1 MVRDTSNPTTKARS
15 TKHAAATGLKS
26 GNIRTKGENFYRD
39 AKSARRVNLLSG
51 KSSKA
56 IRDADGKV
64 LKAAEFQSTEATPG
78 RIQPD
83 RRWFGNTRTITQ
95 TALDHFRETLKDKIA
110 DPYAVVLKQNK
121 LPMSLLSDA
130 VRGGGKQ
137 DLVSTEPFSDTFGTK
152 AQRKRPKLDIGSIEE
167 LATKVATHQAKVAAD
182 AVQAEKDQRLS
193 EIRDVEGSIAP
204 ELLAAQEEEKQ
215 LSNVPQDY
223 ILSAGTSKRIW
234 GELYKVIDSSDVILH
249 VLDARDPLGTRCD
262 SVETY
267 LAKEKRGK
275 KVIYVLNKVD
285 LVPGWVA
292 ARWVKILSKSHPT
305 IAFHASINNSFG
317 KGSLIQLLRQFST
330 LFSDKKQISVGF
342 IGYPNVG
349 KSSIINTLKKK
360 AVCKAAPIP
369 GETKVWQYITL
380 MRRIYLIDCPGIVP
394 PSARD
399 TESQK
404 VLKGIVRVEH
414 LSDPAQHIQFL
425 LDRVRK
431 EYLVR
436 TYGIQDWTSAED
448 FLTQL
453 ARKAGKLHRG
463 GEADF
468 RTVATM
474 VLNDWIRGKI
484 PYYVA
489 PPEPTDASGKPIPR
503 PLKFASAAA
512 ATTSSSSSNGAS
524 SAHVGSAETSVFDKL
539 DENGNSTRRVPGVQQ
554 PLHQIVHSTKFL
566 PDDVRRMEEGAEE
579 EEVEAGEGTEIG
591 DETFDDDGEEWGGI
605 EESGDEEEED
615 DDDEENEGDAAPLE
629 WDELFAQAVGDAEGE
644 DASDDGSEPEFTV
657 EVEEEFDVDLDGE
670 DESLED
676 SEDDDED
683 AEEEDSEFG
692 TGDEDDV
699 EILVN
704 GKEATSGSAA
714 AASAAGSKASQKVPA
729 GKKRTRA
736 IDVVSSDQE
745 DAGSRPVKEKRMTT
759 NKKKATNFFTHANV
773 KNKSRRGG
781 PVKDQQARKA
791 AVAGA
796 GATAPKGHAGTSKK
810 RAGGGGPGGKRR

>member
-1 MVRDTSNPTTKARS
+1 M
-15 TKHAAATGLKS
+15 
-26 GNIRTKGENFYRD
+26 
-39 AKSARRVNLLSG
+39 
-51 KSSKA
+51 
-56 IRDADGKV
+56 
-64 LKAAEFQSTEATPG
+64 
-78 RIQPD
+78 
-83 RRWFGNTRTITQ
+83 
-95 TALDHFRETLKDKIA
+95 
-110 DPYAVVLKQNK
+110 
-121 LPMSLLSDA
+121 
-130 VRGGGKQ
+130 
-137 DLVSTEPFSDTFGTK
+137 
-152 AQRKRPKLDIGSIEE
+152 
-167 LATKVATHQAKVAAD
+167 
-182 AVQAEKDQRLS
+182 
-193 EIRDVEGSIAP
+193 
-204 ELLAAQEEEKQ
+204 
-215 LSNVPQDY
+215 
-223 ILSAGTSKRIW
+223 
-234 GELYKVIDSSDVILH
+234 ILH

-262 SVETY
+262 SVESY

-436 TYGIQDWTSAED
+436 TYGIQDWSSSED

-474 VLNDWIRGKI
+474 VLNVSSSSFYLPPPNPRESRHHRVLFFFWLTLCLLQDWIRGKI

-503 PLKFASAAA
+503 PLKFASSS
-512 ATTSSSSSNGAS
+512 ATTASTSSNGAS
-524 SAHVGSAETSVFDKL
+524 SANAGAEASVFDKL
-539 DENGNSTRRVPGVQQ
+539 DANGNTTRRVPGVQQ

-566 PDDVRRMEEGAEE
+566 PDDVRRIEEEAADDKEE
-579 EEVEAGEGTEIG
+579 EEDVDQVG
-591 DETFDDDGEEWGGI
+591 DETFEDDGEEWGGI
-605 EESGDEEEED
+605 EESGEEDEED
-615 DDDEENEGDAAPLE
+615 DEDEAAAPLE
-629 WDELFAQAVGDAEGE
+629 WDELFAQAVGDAETGE
-644 DASDDGSEPEFTV
+644 GEEELSDDGSEPEFTV
-657 EVEEEFDVDLDGE
+657 EVEEEFDVNLDDESLDGE
-670 DESLED
+670 EDE
-676 SEDDDED
+676 DDED
-683 AEEEDSEFG
+683 ASEFG

-714 AASAAGSKASQKVPA
+714 AAAAATTAAKKAASKKAPA
-729 GKKRTRA
+729 GTKRSESFA
-736 IDVVSSDQE
+736 C
-745 DAGSRPVKEKRMTT
+745 
-759 NKKKATNFFTHANV
+759 
-773 KNKSRRGG
+773 
-781 PVKDQQARKA
+781 
-791 AVAGA
+791 
-796 GATAPKGHAGTSKK
+796 
-810 RAGGGGPGGKRR
+810 